1 MTRLRLW
8 TLKSSHPIMAIND
21 KNEFPKTPTSYSPT
35 VALIGCEHLKN
46 SYYEK
51 MID

>member
-1 MTRLRLW
+1 
-8 TLKSSHPIMAIND
+8 MAIND

-35 VALIGCEHLKN
+35 VALIGWKHLKN

-51 MID
+51 MIV